1 VWPGKET
8 WKKEEKYWK
17 NGVYPEKLMSFQAE
31 NSHSGGQNIVE
42 ICPYLLK
49 TKRIKNVTKCHSI
62 ILKKSFCFVE
72 HDTGNEAR
80 ILKTL

>member
-31 NSHSGGQNIVE
+31 NSHSGGQNIAE
-42 ICPYLLK
+42 MCPYLLK
-49 TKRIKNVTKCHSI
+49 TNGIKNVTKCHSI
-62 ILKKSFCFVE
+62 ISKKCLFFVKDSTAYE
-72 HDTGNEAR
+72 IR
-80 ILKTL
+80 IIETL